1 MKDIL
6 DLQKRNFIES
16 GHPSLEQRLD
26 RLKRCVAL
34 IETHDDQIIESLNAD
49 YKMRSKYEII
59 TSEISQTLRT
69 LNFSIKNTKKW
80 MKAIKRPSEYGAG
93 FLGAKSYMIPSP
105 LGSVG
110 VIAPWN
116 FPVGMVF
123 YPTASIFAAGNTV
136 MAKPCLLYT
145 SPSPRDDR

>member
-6 DLQKRNFIES
+6 DLQKRNFIEN

-59 TSEISQTLRT
+59 TS
-69 LNFSIKNTKKW
+69 
-80 MKAIKRPSEYGAG
+80 
-93 FLGAKSYMIPSP
+93 
-105 LGSVG
+105 
-110 VIAPWN
+110 
-116 FPVGMVF
+116 
-123 YPTASIFAAGNTV
+123 
-136 MAKPCLLYT
+136 CLLYT
-145 SPSPRDDR
+145 SPSPRDGLLSRMPSSA

>member
-6 DLQKRNFIES
+6 DLQKRNFIEN

-34 IETHDDQIIESLNAD
+34 IETHDEQIIESLNAD

-80 MKAIKRPSEYGAG
+80 MKSIKRPSEYGAG

-105 LGSVG
+105 LGIYSK
-110 VIAPWN
+110 
-116 FPVGMVF
+116 
-123 YPTASIFAAGNTV
+123 YFAAN
-136 MAKPCLLYT
+136 KR
-145 SPSPRDDR
+145 SS

>member
-6 DLQKRNFIES
+6 DLQKRNFIEN

-69 LNFSIKNTKKW
+69 LNFSIKNTGLNL
-80 MKAIKRPSEYGAG
+80 MQNFYAGTRFPSLIMFIKFHCTIS
-93 FLGAKSYMIPSP
+93 FLKD
-105 LGSVG
+105 
-110 VIAPWN
+110 
-116 FPVGMVF
+116 F
-123 YPTASIFAAGNTV
+123 
-136 MAKPCLLYT
+136 
-145 SPSPRDDR
+145 

>member
-80 MKAIKRPSEYGAG
+80 MKAIKRPSEYG
-93 FLGAKSYMIPSP
+93 
-105 LGSVG
+105 
-110 VIAPWN
+110 
-116 FPVGMVF
+116 
-123 YPTASIFAAGNTV
+123 
-136 MAKPCLLYT
+136 CLLYT
-145 SPSPRDDR
+145 SDAADD